1 MFSYSRF
8 VGMFLYLSDHTS
20 PDTAFNVNCCA
31 QYMFLPK
38 RSHELA
44 LTKLVRY
51 SKHNQDRGLVL
62 DTNDD
67 IFKVYEY
74 PDADF

>member
-1 MFSYSRF
+1 MFSYSSV
-8 VGMFLYLSDHTS
+8 VGMLIYLSGHTL
-20 PDTAFNVNCCA
+20 PDIKITVNLYA
-31 QYMFLPK
+31 QYMFLPMI
-38 RSHELA
+38 SHELA

-62 DTNDD
+62 DTNYD

-74 PDADF
+74 PDANF